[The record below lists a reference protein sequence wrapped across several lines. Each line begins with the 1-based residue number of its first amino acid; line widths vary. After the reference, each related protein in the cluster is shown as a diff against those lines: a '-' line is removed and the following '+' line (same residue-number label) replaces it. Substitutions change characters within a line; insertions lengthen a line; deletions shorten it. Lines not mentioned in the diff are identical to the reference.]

1 MTTDDLSAAVDQLA
15 RVAREAGLDEGMART
30 EARSVAAAVLE
41 GPGPSNAH
49 RLWSDAFEM
58 PASEFFGA
66 VPRGRRYASIPTT
79 LLATLVAESHP
90 RAVGYAQALAD
101 VATAAAELPGAGQ
114 VALGKALSVQRAQ
127 LEATGQLPTHGPGA
141 PTAGLTPPAGSAQE
155 GPASQAG
162 RTPQTGTPSHARGT
176 PSSGFSLPTD
186 RPTLEAFGNDLL
198 RRAQEQSNR
207 VREMLGQIG
216 QHGGVGGLQQPPAT
230 PSGGPGQT
238 TPAPGGEQW
247 QPQDGDGG
255 GGSGAAYPDQL
266 ATQPPPEDTAAPAE
280 PEPDPEPEKSVEE
293 LLAELDELIG
303 LERVK
308 AEIHRQ
314 VAVLKMDARRQEAGL
329 RVVTLT
335 RHLVFVGNPGT
346 GKTTVARLVGG
357 IYRALG
363 LLSKGQL
370 VEVDRSEL
378 VAGYLGQT
386 AAKTSEVVKS
396 AMGGVLFIDEA
407 YSLSG
412 DQYGKEA
419 VDTLVKEM
427 EDHRDD
433 LVVIVAGYPAPM
445 AEFIA
450 LNPGLESR
458 FRTIIEFDDYSDEE
472 LVGIQHVL
480 AEKMDYDISPEAEE
494 RFRELLAATPRGP
507 SFGNGRFS
515 RNMLEAAIGRHA
527 WRLREE
533 PDVTME
539 QLRTLERQDFED
551 RDGVD
556 LYADPVAPGSG
567 DLEQEPG
574 LQPPDV
580 REPGTESPDAEMGP
594 RPDADADEDPTTDDE
609 QGPRPGQEDHA

>member
-1 MTTDDLSAAVDQLA
+1 
-15 RVAREAGLDEGMART
+15 MART

-41 GPGPSNAH
+41 RPGPSRAH
-49 RLWSDAFEM
+49 TLWAEAFEL

-79 LLATLVAESHP
+79 LLSTLVADSHP

-101 VATAAAELPGAGQ
+101 VAAAAATMPGAGQ

-127 LEATGQLPTHGPGA
+127 LGAAGQLPTHGPGT
-141 PTAGLTPPAGSAQE
+141 PTAGLTPPQADPTVPVTGA
-155 GPASQAG
+155 PAS
-162 RTPQTGTPSHARGT
+162 
-176 PSSGFSLPTD
+176 GFTFPTD
-186 RPTLEAFGNDLL
+186 RPTLEAVGSDLL
-198 RRAQEQSNR
+198 RRAHEQSTR

-216 QHGGVGGLQQPPAT
+216 QHGGIGGPQLPPPA
-230 PSGGPGQT
+230 PHGGQSPQVPGE
-238 TPAPGGEQW
+238 GQW
-247 QPQDGDGG
+247 QPQDGSG
-255 GGSGAAYPDQL
+255 GAAYPDQV
-266 ATQPPPEDTAAPAE
+266 ATQPPPEGTVAPAE
-280 PEPDPEPEKSVEE
+280 PEPDPEPEKTVEE

-386 AAKTSEVVKS
+386 AAKTSEVVGS

-433 LVVIVAGYPAPM
+433 LVVIVAGYPEPM

-480 AEKMDYDISPEAEE
+480 AEKMDYDVAPEAEQ
-494 RFRELLAATPRGP
+494 RFREILAATPRGP

-556 LYADPVAPGSG
+556 LYADPVTSDPEPEVDWAAPDESSAA
-567 DLEQEPG
+567 DEP
-574 LQPPDV
+574 Q
-580 REPGTESPDAEMGP
+580 
-594 RPDADADEDPTTDDE
+594 DADEPSDVDE
-609 QGPRPGQEDHA
+609 PSDAEEDLRQGQEDQA